1 MLLRPPRALTVE
13 FKVGIMR
20 GTTRM
25 MKDVYSTKSKNLRVK
40 QSALEAQFPSY
51 VFGCFSSAT

>member
-1 MLLRPPRALTVE
+1 VE

-25 MKDVYSTKSKNLRVK
+25 MKDVYFTKSKNLEVK
-40 QSALEAQFPSY
+40 QSVPEAQFPSY
-51 VFGCFSSAT
+51 VFCRYSSAT